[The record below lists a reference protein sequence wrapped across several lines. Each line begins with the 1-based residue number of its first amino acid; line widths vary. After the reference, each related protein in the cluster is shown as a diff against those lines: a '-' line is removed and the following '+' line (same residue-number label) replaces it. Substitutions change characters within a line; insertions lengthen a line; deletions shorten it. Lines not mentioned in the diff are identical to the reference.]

1 MARNPQSPGEI
12 SKGISSEEIRR
23 RMSFYLAGVGGGHR
37 TARSLSLQEA
47 EEAFR
52 HIFEGKSS
60 EAQTAAFLVALRIK
74 GGSDDERLALLN
86 VLRGYNEE
94 AEFHFPDLL
103 DYSGFYDGRDGELHL
118 SPVIALVAAAAG
130 ARVVLTGGKAKNN
143 NSMHR
148 VPLQDVLQSLGIRV
162 DTSLTKAGEHLQ
174 HLRVGF
180 IDTHRVN
187 RALNNPNLD
196 RIREDLGLRTSIN
209 TMEIS
214 LNPARAS
221 YHIRGMFHPGSME
234 QVARIMAMSG
244 IQRGLMLGGIGGSGE
259 IPTYKASKGFEII
272 GEEVRDFPVD
282 PGQFG
287 FSPGDRFHLAVSNA
301 GEQAEKLLKIL
312 EGKGEGTLRD
322 MTLLNAALVLYAS
335 EKVGSIDEGINR
347 ARESLDLKKPLGL
360 LDAWRKV

>member
-1 MARNPQSPGEI
+1 MARNPLSPDEV
-12 SKGISSEEIRR
+12 SKGPRSEEIRK
-23 RMSFYLAGVGGGHR
+23 RMSFYLAEVGGGQR

-47 EEAFR
+47 EETFR
-52 HIFEGKSS
+52 YIFEGKSS

-74 GGSDDERLALLN
+74 GGSDDERSALLN

-94 AEFHFPDLL
+94 PGFHFPDLL

-148 VPLQDVLQSLGIRV
+148 ITLQDVLQGLSVRA
-162 DTSLTKAGEHLQ
+162 DTSLTEAGEHLQ

-214 LNPARAS
+214 LNPAMAP

-244 IQRGLMLGGIGGSGE
+244 IKRGLMLSGSGGSGE
-259 IPTYKASKGFEII
+259 IPTYKVSKGFEVIE
-272 GEEVRDFPVD
+272 GEVRDFPID
-282 PGQFG
+282 PARLG
-287 FSPGDRFHLAVSNA
+287 FSPGDRAHLTASKVE
-301 GEQAEKLLKIL
+301 EQVEKLLKIL
-312 EGKGEGTLRD
+312 EGEAEGTLRD

-335 EKVGSIDEGINR
+335 EKTGSVEEGIKM
-347 ARESLDLKKPLGL
+347 AGESLESKKPLGL